1 MAQLISRR
9 ELFIGAAGTTLLYTA
24 CAEVEEKGELSDET
38 VKAFLAFTDQ
48 VVEGEERIAEIKKAL
63 GRFLES
69 LRTIRAHRV
78 PQAVE
83 PATMFRARR

>member
-1 MAQLISRR
+1 MAYFKRAEFWHR
-9 ELFIGAAGTTLLYTA
+9 TGTTLLYTA
-24 CAEVEEKGELSDET
+24 CAEVEEKGEVSDET

-63 GRFLES
+63 ERFLES
-69 LRTIRAHRV
+69 IRTIRAHRV

-83 PATMFRARR
+83 PATIFRAER